1 MWGFGR
7 GEFPSHDGRHSVP
20 LGNGG
25 RAEEDKWRIVCSGE
39 EEEAAV
45 SLRLVW
51 DFTHPAQSGPCNMT
65 YLAH

>member
-1 MWGFGR
+1 MWGFGGG
-7 GEFPSHDGRHSVP
+7 GEFPCHAGRHSVP

-25 RAEEDKWRIVCSGE
+25 CAEEDKWRIVCSGE

-51 DFTHPAQSGPCNMT
+51 DFTNPAGPCNMT
-65 YLAH
+65 YLVH